1 MIILIS
7 GKRFAGKDT
16 VAGKLISKD
25 GLTTKGST
33 LGLTRVSIADTMKLK
48 FMEKYHGI
56 NMFNREEKEKHL
68 LELREFTHDKPLS
81 YWINATPYRD
91 NIVVTDI
98 RTIEEIAFIKGKFKN
113 VKVIRLDV
121 SDKVRESRGWI
132 YNKEIDESYLE
143 TELDD
148 FDFDLVLQNETVDDI
163 EICASKIQQICDECG
178 DKYFYD
184 LGYGFRFT
192 KELFNGVPFLNI
204 ANIFNNVERR
214 DNIIENITAK
224 LTSLDC
230 DFTHVLPQKGDQPLV
245 LAIESGGFSLGA
257 MIAQKLKLP
266 YIIAR
271 KPGKLPPPTTN
282 VTYSMEYRP
291 ENKMEMQLDAFDGY
305 DNPKVIIVDDIIVT
319 GGTLVGACK
328 LVKMLG
334 GDPVCIATFA
344 TLGDEYKKNLD
355 QPVIKYATIKEL
367 NINSTDPNNIT
378 IQ

>member
-16 VAGKLISKD
+16 VARKL
-25 GLTTKGST
+25 T
-33 LGLTRVSIADTMKLK
+33 LTRVSIADTMKLK
-48 FMEKYHGI
+48 FMEKYPGI

-68 LELREFTHDKPLS
+68 VELREFTHGKPLS

-98 RTIEEIAFIKGKFKN
+98 RTMEEITFIKNKFKN

-148 FDFDLVLQNETVDDI
+148 FDFDLVLKNEIIDDI
-163 EICASKIQQICDECG
+163 EICAGKIQQLCNEYG

-192 KELFNGVPFLNI
+192 KQLFNGVPFLNI

-214 DNIIENITAK
+214 NNIIENITAK
-224 LTSLDC
+224 ITSLDC
-230 DFTHVLPQKGDQPLV
+230 KFTHV

-257 MIAQKLKLP
+257 MIAQKLELP
-266 YIIAR
+266 YVIAR

-291 ENKMEMQLDAFDGY
+291 ENKMEMQLDAFNGCGS
-305 DNPKVIIVDDIIVT
+305 PKVIVVDDIIVT

-328 LVKMLG
+328 LVEMLG
-334 GDPVCIATFA
+334 GDPACIATFA
-344 TLGDEYKKNLD
+344 TLGDEYRKNFD
-355 QPVIKYATIKEL
+355 QPVIEYATIKKL
-367 NINSTDPNNIT
+367 DINSTDPDNIT
-378 IQ
+378 I